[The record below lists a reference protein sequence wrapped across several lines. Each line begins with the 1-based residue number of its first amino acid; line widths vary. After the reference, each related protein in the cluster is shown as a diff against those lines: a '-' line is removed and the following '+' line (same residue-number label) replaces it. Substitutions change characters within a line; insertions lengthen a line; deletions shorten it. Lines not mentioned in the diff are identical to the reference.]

1 MIETPMKRQTAL
13 VLGCYLTVYV
23 VWGSTYFFI
32 KQAVETFPP
41 FALMAVRWTIG
52 GLVLLGVSAARGRLL
67 PLPTPREVLS
77 AIVLGS
83 FLLLGGNGFITVAER
98 RIDSY
103 IAALLVSSTPILVAL
118 FDRVVVGR
126 RLTAMR
132 LLAIVA
138 GFAGVA
144 LLLYN
149 GRSLVSSLSPAVL
162 LGLAGVLS
170 WSIATSLGHRFP
182 VAPDN
187 MVNSGMQMLFTGIVS
202 LAVTLLFETPPSQV
216 IPHLSARSLFGA
228 AYLTALGTFAFAAF
242 TYLISHEPAERV
254 VSYALVN
261 PLIALFLGLAVGSE
275 TATPFLGL
283 GTPLIILGLVLML
296 YGERLV
302 SRVREA
308 SARQR

>member
-1 MIETPMKRQTAL
+1 MKRETAL

-41 FALMAVRWTIG
+41 FSLMAVRWTIG
-52 GLVLLGVSAARGRLL
+52 GLVLLAVSAARGRLF

-77 AIVLGS
+77 ALLLGS

-126 RLTAMR
+126 RLSVTR
-132 LLAIVA
+132 LAAIAA
-138 GFAGVA
+138 GFCGVA

-149 GRSLVSSLSPAVL
+149 GRSLSSSLSPAVL

-202 LAVTLLFETPPSQV
+202 IGVSLLFEGSPAAFV
-216 IPHLSARSLFGA
+216 PHLSAWSVFGA
-228 AYLTALGTFAFAAF
+228 AYLTVFGTLAFAAF
-242 TYLISHEPAERV
+242 TYLITHEPAERV

-261 PLIALFLGLAVGSE
+261 PLIALLLGLAVGSE
-275 TATPFLGL
+275 APTPFLAE
-283 GTPLIILGLVLML
+283 GTLLIILGLGLML
-296 YGERLV
+296 YGERIVSLV
-302 SRVREA
+302 KGVHVR
-308 SARQR
+308 QK